1 MNIHKFRLT
10 LKYDQNLLVLGI
22 IMLNMKTNI
31 FSSQALKEL
40 GTIFDKDCSCWQLL
54 VCLNSIKIFHSTKI
68 LYFYLNMRNVT

>member
-1 MNIHKFRLT
+1 
-10 LKYDQNLLVLGI
+10 
-22 IMLNMKTNI
+22 MLNMKTNI